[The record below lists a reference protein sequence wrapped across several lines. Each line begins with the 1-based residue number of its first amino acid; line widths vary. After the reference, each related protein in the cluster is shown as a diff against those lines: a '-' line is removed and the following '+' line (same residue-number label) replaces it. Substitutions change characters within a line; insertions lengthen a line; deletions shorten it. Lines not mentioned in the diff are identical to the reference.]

1 MRIYC
6 PNCNTGYEI
15 NEELIKDKARKV
27 KCSNCGKIF
36 EAGSLKSATP
46 VNSEESNP
54 ENPFDA
60 LSSVMKE
67 ENVSAVR
74 AKDTTNAEEINVKAD
89 VNVNDDIEQNTNS
102 VSESDEVAKDDT
114 DNSTDV
120 ENKQEKTV
128 ISEDEVVSDDIKEDA
143 EVNIESIFERLSEH
157 TEKLIEK
164 EKKLPFYEKMWLQIK
179 NVLGFHFKVR
189 WSYIFVGL
197 LAFVAIS
204 LYNNRYDVVRKVSFM
219 NEVYKFFGIKAK
231 IPGEGLEFQNISW
244 NFVTDDENTRLE
256 IKGFVYNK
264 TANMVDI
271 PTIHIEILD
280 KATSLLQSQ
289 NRKIKETT
297 IDANNKIPLDLV
309 IVNPAPT
316 AKYVYLTFID
326 KD

>member
-15 NEELIKDKARKV
+15 NEELIKDKVRKV
-27 KCSNCGKIF
+27 KCSNCGKVF
-36 EAGSLKSATP
+36 EAGSLKSAMP
-46 VNSEESNP
+46 VNNEEGNP

-67 ENVSAVR
+67 ENVSDVR
-74 AKDTTNAEEINVKAD
+74 AKDTTDTEEIDIKAD
-89 VNVNDDIEQNTNS
+89 VDVNDNIEQNTNN
-102 VSESDEVAKDDT
+102 VSEDDNIAKDDKG
-114 DNSTDV
+114 NSADV
-120 ENKQEKTV
+120 EDKQEEAT
-128 ISEDEVVSDDIKEDA
+128 ISKNEVVSDDIKEDA

-204 LYNNRYDVVRKVSFM
+204 LYNNRYDVVRKASFM

-244 NFVTDDENTRLE
+244 NFITDDENTRLE

-264 TANMVDI
+264 TSDTIDV
-271 PTIHIEILD
+271 PVIHIEILD
-280 KATSLLQSQ
+280 KNTSLLQSQ
-289 NRKIKETT
+289 NRTIKEKV
-297 IDANNKIPLDLV
+297 IEAGAKIPLDLV
-309 IVNPAPT
+309 VVNPAPT